1 MLCIEKEIPRENLKH
16 IPFVHADGSPRF
28 QPIPHHVLAD
38 SIVNETNKIG
48 LSIKSERWGIAH
60 DDASLF
66 GEIVL
71 DESGVY
77 QNPKDMEFTIGI
89 RANNNKRFPVT
100 LVSGTNVFVCSNMII
115 FGDFFLKK
123 RHTIGLDLE
132 SEINSGLQNVL
143 NSRPLLLDCVDE
155 MKNTVVSEYR
165 ANDLMMKSAQTG
177 LVSYS
182 HLKEVHKEWKQPS
195 YSDFNSRTE
204 WSLYNCFNEVMK
216 KYNPIRQQNSVGGL
230 VELFSNN

>member
-1 MLCIEKEIPRENLKH
+1 MLCVQETIERNDLKKV
-16 IPFVHADGSPRF
+16 PFVHAEGSSRF

-38 SIVNETNKIG
+38 SIVNESSKMG
-48 LSIKSERWGIAH
+48 LNVKSEKWGVAH
-60 DDASLF
+60 DNASLF

-77 QNPKDMEFTIGI
+77 KNPKDMEFTIGV

-115 FGDFFLKK
+115 FGDFLLKK
-123 RHTIGLDLE
+123 RHTIGLDLQ
-132 SEINSGLQNVL
+132 SEIKSGLENVI
-143 NSRPLLLDCVDE
+143 NSRTELIGCVDE
-155 MKNTVVSEYR
+155 MKNTIVSDVR
-165 ANDLMMKSAQTG
+165 ANHLLMESAHTG

-182 HLKEVHKEWKQPS
+182 HLKDVHKEWKQPT
-195 YSDFNSRTE
+195 YPDFIPRTE

-216 KYNPIRQQNSVGGL
+216 KYNPIRQQTGIGGL